1 MTTATS
7 SKEFAIIEDDMVINE
22 VQKSNSMFI
31 VSRANDVKQKYL
43 KPDDDLRRAITAD
56 ELVERI
62 CRDIDKKFTNRIQ

>member
-1 MTTATS
+1 MTTAVS
-7 SKEFAIIEDDMVINE
+7 SKEFAIIEDDQAINE
-22 VQKSNSMFI
+22 IQKNNSMFI
-31 VSRANDVKQKYL
+31 VSRASDVKQKYL